1 MPDFPA
7 RTRREFLVIGGG
19 FVIDA
24 VTHAYNLHPSNWR
37 AGKYAESLAQL
48 IFGLHSGLSN
58 DSHRVPSADQF
69 MKDWSVDELAHIL
82 FVESDIDLAVHH
94 VLPLQTLYTDG
105 LCSYEKT
112 VDIKRRFPDRFL
124 VYAGVDPLRGT
135 AALEDLERQ
144 AEDLKPS
151 GLKLYPAA
159 WLGDSF
165 KHTGWRMDDP
175 SIAFPLFERARKL
188 GIKNIA
194 VHKGLPM
201 GAVPLEPYKV
211 DDIGGAADAF
221 PDLNFEIVHGGMA
234 FLDETGMQ
242 LSLFPNVYVN
252 LEVTGALLVKRE
264 RWFAESLAA
273 LLKWAGPAKIMWGSG
288 TVFSHPQP
296 ALHKFWHDFQLPE
309 ELVQMAG
316 MQVTPE
322 VKRMILCD
330 NYARYAGVDV
340 EAVKKRIENDEF
352 SRKRAKGDIK
362 PYSYQPGG
370 RP

>member
-1 MPDFPA
+1 VLDD
-7 RTRREFLVIGGG
+7 V

-24 VTHAYNLHPSNWR
+24 VTHAYNLDPSNYR
-37 AGKYAESLAQL
+37 AGRYAASLSEL
-48 IFGLHSGLSN
+48 IWGLHSGLS
-58 DSHRVPSADQF
+58 DEEYRVKRREDF
-69 MKDWSVDELAHIL
+69 LKDWSVQELAHIL
-82 FVESDIDLAVHH
+82 FVEGPVDLAVHH

-112 VDIKRRFPDRFL
+112 VEIKKRYPDRFL

-135 AALEDLERQ
+135 AALEELEKQ
-144 AEDLKPS
+144 AEELQPV

-159 WLGDSF
+159 WLGESF
-165 KHTGWRMDDP
+165 RHTGWRMDDP
-175 SIAFPLFERARKL
+175 TIAFPLFERARKL

-201 GAVPLEPYKV
+201 GSVPLEPYKV

-252 LEVTGALLVKRE
+252 LEVTGALIVKRE

-288 TVFSHPQP
+288 TVFSHPRP

-309 ELVQMAG
+309 DLVSVAG
-316 MQVTPE
+316 MQLTPE
-322 VKRMILCD
+322 VKRMILGET
-330 NYARYAGVDV
+330 YARYAGVDV
-340 EAVKKRIENDEF
+340 EAVKARIAHDRF
-352 SRKRAKGDIK
+352 SKARAKGDTK
-362 PYSYQPGG
+362 PYSYEEGLHD
-370 RP
+370 

>member
-1 MPDFPA
+1 M
-7 RTRREFLVIGGG
+7 IGDA
-19 FVIDA
+19 FVLDA
-24 VTHAYNLHPSNWR
+24 VTHAYNLDPSNYR
-37 AGKYAESLAQL
+37 AGRYAASLSQL
-48 IFGLHSGLSN
+48 IWGLHSGLSG
-58 DSHRVPSADQF
+58 DTHRVAEEKRF
-69 MKDWSVDELAHIL
+69 LKNWSVQELAHLL
-82 FVESDIDLAVHH
+82 FVESGVDLAVHH

-112 VDIKRRFPDRFL
+112 LEIKKRYPDRFL

-135 AALEDLERQ
+135 AALEELEQQ
-144 AEDLKPS
+144 AEALKPS

-165 KHTGWRMDDP
+165 RHTGWRMDDP
-175 SIAFPLFERARKL
+175 SIAFPLFKRARKL

-201 GAVPLEPYKV
+201 GSVPLEPYKV

-252 LEVTGALLVKRE
+252 LEVTGALIVKRE

-288 TVFSHPQP
+288 TVFCHPQP
-296 ALHKFWHDFQLPE
+296 ALHKFWHDFQLPDD
-309 ELVQMAG
+309 LVSVAG

-322 VKRMILCD
+322 VKRMILGE
-330 NYARYAGVDV
+330 NYARYAGVDIA
-340 EAVKKRIENDEF
+340 AVKARIAHDAF
-352 SRKRAKGDIK
+352 SQARARGDAT
-362 PYSYQPGG
+362 PYSYQEG

>member
-1 MPDFPA
+1 MIDG
-7 RTRREFLVIGGG
+7 T

-24 VTHAYNLHPSNWR
+24 VTHAYNLHPSNYR
-37 AGKYAESLAQL
+37 AGRYAESLAQL
-48 IFGLHSGLSN
+48 IYGLHSGLS
-58 DSHRVPSADQF
+58 DEEYRVSEPQRF
-69 MKDWSVDELAHIL
+69 LKDWSIQELAHML
-82 FVESDIDLAVHH
+82 FVEGDVDLAVHH
-94 VLPLQTLYTDG
+94 VLPLQTLYHDG

-112 VDIKRRFPDRFL
+112 REIRKRYPDRFL

-135 AALEDLERQ
+135 AALEELEQ
-144 AEDLKPS
+144 QVEALQPS

-159 WLGDSF
+159 WLGESF
-165 KHTGWRMDDP
+165 RHTGWRMDDA

-201 GAVPLEPYKV
+201 GAVPIEAYKV

-221 PDLNFEIVHGGMA
+221 PELNFEIVHGGMA

-264 RWFAESLAA
+264 RWFAEALAG

-288 TVFSHPQP
+288 TVFCHPHP
-296 ALHKFWHDFQLPE
+296 AIHKFWHDFQLPE
-309 ELVQMAG
+309 DLVQVAG
-316 MQVTPE
+316 MQLTPDI
-322 VKRMILCD
+322 KRMILGG
-330 NYARYAGVDV
+330 NYARYAGIDI
-340 EAVKKRIENDEF
+340 EAAKARIAHDRF
-352 SRKRAKGDIK
+352 SKQRAQGRAR
-362 PYSYQPGG
+362 PYSFKEDGHDA
-370 RP
+370 RE

>member
-1 MPDFPA
+1 M
-7 RTRREFLVIGGG
+7 IGGT

-24 VTHAYNLHPSNWR
+24 VTHAYNLDPSNYR
-37 AGKYAESLAQL
+37 AGRYAESLAQL
-48 IFGLHSGLSN
+48 IWGLHSGLSA
-58 DSHRVPSADQF
+58 DPHRVVKAEGF
-69 MKDWSVDELAHIL
+69 LKNWSVQELAHIL
-82 FVESDIDLAVHH
+82 FVESCIDVAVHH

-112 VDIKRRFPDRFL
+112 LEIKKRYPDRFL

-135 AALEDLERQ
+135 AALDDLEKQ
-144 AEDLKPS
+144 AEELKPV

-165 KHTGWRMDDP
+165 RHTGWRMDDP

-252 LEVTGALLVKRE
+252 LEVTGALIVKRE

-296 ALHKFWHDFQLPE
+296 ALHKFWEEFQLPE
-309 ELVQMAG
+309 DLVSVAG

-322 VKRMILCD
+322 VKRMILGE
-330 NYARYAGVDV
+330 NYARYAGVDI
-340 EAVKKRIENDEF
+340 EAAKKRISNDTF
-352 SRKRAKGDIK
+352 SKAREKGDFT
-362 PYSYQPGG
+362 PYSYKEGLHD
-370 RP
+370 

>member
-1 MPDFPA
+1 MIDN
-7 RTRREFLVIGGG
+7 G

-24 VTHAYNLHPSNWR
+24 VTHAYNLHPTNFR
-37 AGKYAESLAQL
+37 AGRYAESLAQL
-48 IFGLHSGLSN
+48 IWGLHSSLSGET
-58 DSHRVPSADQF
+58 HRVPTEAGF
-69 MKDWSVDELAHIL
+69 LKDWSVRELAHIL
-82 FVESDIDLAVHH
+82 FVESGVDLAVHH
-94 VLPLQTLYTDG
+94 VLPLRTLYHDG
-105 LCSYEKT
+105 LCSYEKSLE
-112 VDIKRRFPDRFL
+112 IKRRYPNRFL

-135 AALEDLERQ
+135 AALEDLEQQ
-144 AEDLKPS
+144 AEELKPH

-159 WLGDSF
+159 WLGESF
-165 KHTGWRMDDP
+165 RHTGWRMDDP

-188 GIKNIA
+188 GIRNIA

-201 GAVPLEPYKV
+201 GAVPIGAYRV
-211 DDIGGAADAF
+211 DDIGGAADVF

-252 LEVTGALLVKRE
+252 LEVTGALIVKRE

-296 ALHKFWHDFQLPE
+296 ALLKFWNDFQLPDD
-309 ELVQMAG
+309 LVQVAG

-330 NYARYAGVDV
+330 NYARYAGIDV
-340 EAVKKRIENDEF
+340 PAVKASIAHDEF
-352 SRKRAKGDIK
+352 SRLKARGDIQ
-362 PYSYQPGG
+362 PYSYHEG
-370 RP
+370 RHD

>member
-1 MPDFPA
+1 
-7 RTRREFLVIGGG
+7 VIGGG

-24 VTHAYNLHPSNWR
+24 VTHAYNLHPSNYR
-37 AGKYAESLAQL
+37 AGRYAESLAQL
-48 IFGLHSGLSN
+48 IFGLHTGLSG
-58 DSHRVPSADQF
+58 DGYRVEDPQRF
-69 MKDWSVDELAHIL
+69 LKNWSVQELAHIL
-82 FVESDIDLAVHH
+82 FVESGVDLAVHH
-94 VLPLQTLYTDG
+94 VLPLQTLYSDG
-105 LCSYEKT
+105 LCSYEKALE
-112 VDIKRRFPDRFL
+112 IKKRYPDRFL

-135 AALEDLERQ
+135 AALEDLEQQ
-144 AEDLKPS
+144 AEALKPS

-159 WLGDSF
+159 WLGEAF
-165 KHTGWRMDDP
+165 RHTGWRMDDP
-175 SIAFPLFERARKL
+175 AIAFPLFERARKL
-188 GIKNIA
+188 GIRNIA

-201 GAVPLEPYKV
+201 GAVPIEAYKV

-252 LEVTGALLVKRE
+252 LEVTGALIVKRE

-288 TVFSHPQP
+288 TVFCHPQP
-296 ALHKFWHDFQLPE
+296 ALEKFWNDFQLPDD
-309 ELVQMAG
+309 LVSVAG

-330 NYARYAGVDV
+330 NYARYAGIDV
-340 EAVKKRIENDEF
+340 EAAKARIAHDTF
-352 SRKRAKGDIK
+352 SKARARGDVR
-362 PYSYQPGG
+362 PYSYQEGG
-370 RP
+370 HD

>member
-1 MPDFPA
+1 M
-7 RTRREFLVIGGG
+7 IGGT

-24 VTHAYNLHPSNWR
+24 VTHAYNLHPSNYR
-37 AGKYAESLAQL
+37 AVRYAESLANL
-48 IFGLHSGLSN
+48 IYGLHSNLS
-58 DSHRVPSADQF
+58 DEAYRVPTPEGF
-69 MKDWSVDELAHIL
+69 MKNWSVRELAHLL
-82 FVESDIDLAVHH
+82 FVESDVDLAVHH
-94 VLPLQTLYTDG
+94 VLPLQTLFHDG
-105 LCSYEKT
+105 LCSFEKT
-112 VDIKRRFPDRFL
+112 KQIRRRYPDRFL

-144 AEDLKPS
+144 VDALQPS

-159 WLGDSF
+159 WLGESF
-165 KHTGWRMDDP
+165 RHTGWRMDDP
-175 SIAFPLFERARKL
+175 TIAFPLFERARKL

-201 GAVPLEPYKV
+201 GAVPIEAYKV

-273 LLKWAGPAKIMWGSG
+273 LLKWAGPSRIMWGSG
-288 TVFSHPQP
+288 TVFSHPHP
-296 ALHKFWHDFQLPE
+296 ALHKFWHDFQLPDD
-309 ELVQMAG
+309 LVSVAG
-316 MQVTPE
+316 MQLTPE
-322 VKRMILCD
+322 VKKMILGE

-340 EAVKKRIENDEF
+340 AAVQARIAHDEF
-352 SRKRAKGDIK
+352 SQRRAERRAS
-362 PYSYQPGG
+362 PYSFQGDG
-370 RP
+370 HDE

>member
-1 MPDFPA
+1 M
-7 RTRREFLVIGGG
+7 IGGT

-24 VTHAYNLHPSNWR
+24 VTHAYNLHPSNYR
-37 AGKYAESLAQL
+37 AGKYAHSLAQL
-48 IFGLHSGLSN
+48 IWGLHSGLSA
-58 DSHRVPSADQF
+58 DPHRVTKEEGF
-69 MKDWSVDELAHIL
+69 LKNWSVQELAHIL
-82 FVESDIDLAVHH
+82 FVESCIDVAVHH

-112 VDIKRRFPDRFL
+112 VEIKKRYPDRFL

-135 AALEDLERQ
+135 AALDDLDRQ
-144 AEDLKPS
+144 VEELKPV

-159 WLGDSF
+159 WLGESF
-165 KHTGWRMDDP
+165 RHTGWRMDDP

-252 LEVTGALLVKRE
+252 LEVTGALIVKRE

-296 ALHKFWHDFQLPE
+296 ALHKFWNEFQLPDD
-309 ELVQMAG
+309 LVSVAG
-316 MQVTPE
+316 MQVTPD
-322 VKRMILCD
+322 VKRMILGE
-330 NYARYAGVDV
+330 NYARYAGVDI
-340 EAVKKRIENDEF
+340 EATKKRIANDAF
-352 SRKRAKGDIK
+352 SKAREKGDFT
-362 PYSYQPGG
+362 PYSYKEGTP
-370 RP
+370 

>member
-1 MPDFPA
+1 MID
-7 RTRREFLVIGGG
+7 GN

-24 VTHAYNLHPSNWR
+24 VTHAYNLHPTNYR
-37 AGKYAESLAQL
+37 AGKYAESLAGL
-48 IFGLHSGLSN
+48 IWGLHSGLSG
-58 DSHRVPSADQF
+58 DTHRVPTAEGF
-69 MKDWSVDELAHIL
+69 LKNWSVKELAHLL
-82 FVESDIDLAVHH
+82 FVESGVDLAVHH
-94 VLPLQTLYTDG
+94 VLPLQTLYHDG

-112 VDIKRRFPDRFL
+112 LEIHRNYPHRFL

-135 AALEDLERQ
+135 AALDDLEQ
-144 AEDLKPS
+144 QYETLKPS

-159 WLGDSF
+159 WLGDKF
-165 KHTGWRMDDP
+165 RHTGWRMDDP
-175 SIAFPLFERARKL
+175 SIAFPLFERAQKL

-201 GAVPLEPYKV
+201 GAVPLEAYKV

-252 LEVTGALLVKRE
+252 LEVTGALIVKRE

-273 LLKWAGPAKIMWGSG
+273 LLKWAGPEKIMWGSG
-288 TVFSHPQP
+288 TVFSHPHP
-296 ALHKFWHDFQLPE
+296 ALHKFWHDFQLPD
-309 ELVQMAG
+309 ELVQVAG
-316 MQVTPE
+316 MQVTPD
-322 VKRMILCD
+322 VKRMILGG

-340 EAVKKRIENDEF
+340 EAVKKNIANDKF
-352 SRKRAKGDIK
+352 AKLRARGDIQ
-362 PYSYQPGG
+362 PYGYRESLYE
-370 RP
+370 